1 MAADLDEL
9 RDRLQAIA
17 DDLADL
23 ALERLRAAL
32 ELDDPAPVADERRLT
47 RARRAVDKAIAVLA
61 DADPA

>member
-1 MAADLDEL
+1 MGADLDEV

-23 ALERLRAAL
+23 ALERLRAAVDH
-32 ELDDPAPVADERRLT
+32 DDPAPVADERRLT